1 MLTVANRYTIIN
13 IIVAIRYKKEVIRL
27 RKWLADIRHNKSITQ
42 EKIANEVHIARAYY
56 SQIENGDR
64 RPSVDVAKKIAN
76 YLQFDWTCFF
86 F

>member
-1 MLTVANRYTIIN
+1 MRTWLSDLRH
-13 IIVAIRYKKEVIRL
+13 KK
-27 RKWLADIRHNKSITQ
+27 SMTQ

-76 YLQFDWTCFF
+76 YLKFDWTIFF
-86 F
+86 EEK